1 MPELTIVSFN
11 SHAGLRAR
19 RNGVCEPYDLAAVL
33 RGLDADV
40 IVLQESWTP
49 DGDDAAVREV
59 AAELGAIL
67 FEKPFGRARLD
78 PWPQIARD
86 HSATGVVGI
95 AILSRI
101 PALLV
106 DHLAVGH
113 VPGDPTPDRG
123 GLHVQLDVAGTAV
136 DLVGVHLS
144 SRLPH

>member
-67 FEKPFGRARLD
+67 FEKPFGRAPLAPSPPIPRAPAPRAPGPASPAPPAAAPARPPDHRRRRLQLLG
-78 PWPQIARD
+78 PRRR
-86 HSATGVVGI
+86 GVPSG
-95 AILSRI
+95 
-101 PALLV
+101 
-106 DHLAVGH
+106 LA
-113 VPGDPTPDRG
+113 PRG
-123 GLHVQLDVAGTAV
+123 AG
-136 DLVGVHLS
+136 
-144 SRLPH
+144 